1 MSVSRWTSPL
11 KMSSTFL
18 VASAQA
24 VDELRAQDV
33 DLAVEDPATVGD
45 LLLLGAEL
53 LDQVLE
59 LLVAQG
65 AEVRKGFV
73 HGHSLRWIRVEAVS
87 VPRDAS
93 IGRV

>member
-1 MSVSRWTSPL
+1 MSVSRWTSAAEDVL
-11 KMSSTFL
+11 DL
-18 VASAQA
+18 VVASAQA

-59 LLVAQG
+59 LLVGQ
-65 AEVRKGFV
+65 
-73 HGHSLRWIRVEAVS
+73 
-87 VPRDAS
+87 
-93 IGRV
+93 